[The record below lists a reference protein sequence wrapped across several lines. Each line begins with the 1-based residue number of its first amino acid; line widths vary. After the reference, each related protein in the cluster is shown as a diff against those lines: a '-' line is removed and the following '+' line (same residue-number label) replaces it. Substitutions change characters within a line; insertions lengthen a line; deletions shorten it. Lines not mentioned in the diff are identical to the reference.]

1 MCAGIHVFVSMYAF
15 ILPFICSCI
24 HAYRGVRDQT
34 IAQPYQKPHM
44 HTRNRAGVTK
54 DQATGAMNLQRILA
68 NKVAGVGVGAKRV
81 AGGGG
86 MVANQDSMFPS
97 SAEEHMVVEGGDTEM
112 GGQLEEGECKRRR
125 TDQKEVMLACESRA
139 CVDA

>member
-1 MCAGIHVFVSMYAF
+1 MCAGIHMYVIIHAF
-15 ILPFICSCI
+15 ILPFTCACI
-24 HAYRGVRDQT
+24 HVYRGVRDQT
-34 IAQPYQKPHM
+34 TAQPHQQTHM

-68 NKVAGVGVGAKRV
+68 KKVAGVGVGAKRV